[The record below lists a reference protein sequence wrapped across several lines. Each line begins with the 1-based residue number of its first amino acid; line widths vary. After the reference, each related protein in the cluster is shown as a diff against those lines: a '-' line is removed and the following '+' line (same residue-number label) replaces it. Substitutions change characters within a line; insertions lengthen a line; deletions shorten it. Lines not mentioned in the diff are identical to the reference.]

1 MTMGGSSADI
11 EALLVNVNDP
21 DDPTPR
27 QLPAIFRDILGRLNA
42 LGLPYAVL
50 GHIALTRHEQGRFVN
65 DIEIVVALGADGPE
79 RAAALVWETCE
90 RHAPYMERRTCPNA
104 ITLSLRPCSS
114 PTETQ
119 LLTEAST
126 CTWFGIEARLASAEH
141 LLWHWCRSDSPAH
154 QADAAALIR
163 AAPVNLQRVLRLLSG
178 DDDPEESA
186 QMRLRL
192 AIGEAVLTS
201 EFSFS
206 HYMEERRARLKPDR
220 VPVRRLRVSADP
232 DGAGE

>member
-1 MTMGGSSADI
+1 MGGSSADI

-21 DDPTPR
+21 DDPTPQ
-27 QLPAIFRDILGRLNA
+27 QLPAIFRDIVGRLNA

-50 GHIALTRHEQGRFVN
+50 GHIALARHEQARCVS
-65 DIEIVVALGADGPE
+65 DIEIVAALGADGPE
-79 RAAALVWETCE
+79 RAAALARETRE
-90 RHAPYMERRTCPNA
+90 RYALYMDQHTRSHA

-119 LLTEAST
+119 LLAEADT

-141 LLWHWCRSDSPAH
+141 LLWHWCCSDALAH
-154 QADAAALIR
+154 RADAAVLIR
-163 AAPVNLQRVLRLLSG
+163 AAPVDLQRVLRLLRG
-178 DDDPEESA
+178 AEDAEESA

-192 AIGEAVLTS
+192 AIGEAALTS

-206 HYMEERRARLKPDR
+206 RYMEERRARLKPDR